1 MKVAVN
7 PPRTP
12 VTTGSQ
18 GVAAATVPNVCK
30 MPGPPAPFVP
40 TPLPN
45 IGRSNLSPS
54 GYSQS
59 VTIEGQKVAI
69 RGASFGSQG
78 DMASKG
84 TGGGV
89 VSGNTHGETKFIA
102 PGSMDVKF
110 EGKNVQLL
118 GDAMSNNHGGPANA
132 ATLMGLLQSPLLPEA
147 PASGEMDPC
156 NHVWKVLE
164 SKPGKTPSEAA
175 SDNDALV
182 QRNQGKPSMANTMR
196 GYSFENKAVEAN
208 MTFMSIQTVGREY
221 ICELCKQKQDVDIV
235 GDKRIAEA
243 KSRNFE
249 GVKKKSRQARRI
261 RDIQQKLFDKNQNPL
276 AKLDGGLEDHEKS
289 AGKYLERGFDVEIV
303 P

>member
-12 VTTGSQ
+12 VTAGSKA
-18 GVAAATVPNVCK
+18 VAAATVPNVCK

-59 VTIEGQKVAI
+59 VLIEGEKVAI

-84 TGGGV
+84 TGGGL
-89 VSGNTHGETKFIA
+89 VSANTHGETKFVA

-132 ATLMGLLQSPLLPEA
+132 ATLMGVLQSPLAPDLPA
-147 PASGEMDPC
+147 DGD
-156 NHVWKVLE
+156 E
-164 SKPGKTPSEAA
+164 SACDHEWEVADPGKTPEQAA
-175 SDNDALV
+175 AENNARIDA
-182 QRNQGKPSMANTMR
+182 NKGKPSMKEAMR
-196 GYSFENKAVEAN
+196 GPEFENKAVQAN
-208 MTFMSIQTVGREY
+208 MEFMKIQTVGQGY
-221 ICELCKQKQDVDIV
+221 KCKKCGQYQEVDIV
-235 GDKRIAEA
+235 GQSRVAEA
-243 KSRNFE
+243 KSRKFK
-249 GVKKKSRQARRI
+249 GVKNASKQSRRV
-261 RDIQQKLFDKNQNPL
+261 RDIQQKLFDKSQNPL
-276 AKLDGGLEDHEKS
+276 AKLDGSIPDNPDS
-289 AGKYLERGFDVEIV
+289 AKKYLERGFDVEIV